1 MTFQLPGYSDYNATM
16 KQQLPEHGSCF
27 VCGTQNPRGIGI
39 TWWMEDGIITAEFTL
54 TDAHQGP
61 PNHAHGGASAAILDE
76 AMGVAVW
83 VAGLRVV
90 AVNLEINYRRPVPLG
105 QRVTVRARVSRHTE
119 RKAWTLGEI
128 ILSDGTV
135 AVEGRGIYVAAKLVD
150 AVEFQQ

>member
-1 MTFQLPGYSDYNATM
+1 
-16 KQQLPEHGSCF
+16 
-27 VCGTQNPRGIGI
+27 VCGTQNPHGIGI
-39 TWWMEDGIITAEFTL
+39 TWWAEDGIITAEFTL

-105 QRVTVRARVSRHTE
+105 QRVAVRARVSRHTE
-119 RKAWTLGEI
+119 RKAWTRGEI
-128 ILSDGTV
+128 ILPDGTV

>member
-1 MTFQLPGYSDYNATM
+1 M

-27 VCGTQNPRGIGI
+27 VCGTQNTHGIGI
-39 TWWMEDGIITAEFTL
+39 TWWMEDGLITAEFTL

-105 QRVTVRARVSRHTE
+105 QRVAVRAHVSRHTE

-128 ILSDGTV
+128 ILPDGTV

-150 AVEFQQ
+150 AVEFKS